1 MMAGSRDFQGESFPF
16 SIIFSHTGTF
26 WNMRGGFRL
35 ADYRTDFSA
44 SASLFKDFFLDYP
57 VNFTLCIEGVYHGC
71 FLREGAF
78 LHDILGR
85 GVVRCWIEPS
95 QTSLNLSG
103 GVGVTGTHVYGLP
116 SRLGS
121 LYELLADCLFSVSQ
135 GLGDLFEVRGGVGFA
150 SSFFEYSN
158 GRVGTPMVFVGVT
171 YLGERLHW
179 SVELSRW
186 YTTFGNQ
193 DNVHVQKQGVTLGVE
208 YVF

>member
-1 MMAGSRDFQGESFPF
+1 MTFRENPFPSRLFFLTLALSGICGAASALQTTGLISLLQPPC
-16 SIIFSHTGTF
+16 SKIFSWTT
-26 WNMRGGFRL
+26 RL
-35 ADYRTDFSA
+35 ILPSA
-44 SASLFKDFFLDYP
+44 LRAC
-57 VNFTLCIEGVYHGC
+57 TTAC